1 MYSDWN
7 KRSFVF
13 CFFSFTSSV
22 TKDKCL
28 FYTLK
33 LPKKKKR
40 RRRTNHLSYTIT
52 RKTEYYDLIIAY
64 FFQWVSKR
72 ERERG
77 KNSFFNSS
85 LIDSSE
91 LMNINQIRSKER
103 NGPEHVPHSSYDHLP
118 ASYRYSQA
126 INRHSLNPVPSDDS
140 GNESSL
146 NYHQKIHS
154 HFVVVAIDFGTTFSG
169 YAFAFTRDID
179 SILMM
184 RKVDG
189 NDPGWY
195 LISLLEKKI
204 TQSMIKSNFY

>member
-1 MYSDWN
+1 MKEQKKKNPDKIELYSDWN

-72 ERERG
+72 KRERE
-77 KNSFFNSS
+77 
-85 LIDSSE
+85 E
-91 LMNINQIRSKER
+91 
-103 NGPEHVPHSSYDHLP
+103 
-118 ASYRYSQA
+118 
-126 INRHSLNPVPSDDS
+126 
-140 GNESSL
+140 
-146 NYHQKIHS
+146 KIL
-154 HFVVVAIDFGTTFSG
+154 F
-169 YAFAFTRDID
+169 
-179 SILMM
+179 
-184 RKVDG
+184 
-189 NDPGWY
+189 
-195 LISLLEKKI
+195 
-204 TQSMIKSNFY
+204 